1 LVHTIPG
8 VAAEHGIDHLPVLA
22 AVGLDGSDPAW
33 SGQVVARARIA
44 ALLMLMARETGDET
58 LGLDLASAA
67 DPAALGPA
75 GLAPGIGRT
84 LGEGIASHIRHMPSL
99 QGGLDYRL
107 LREGDRVR
115 LLHRFH
121 GGTVEEARVLS
132 EGVAAFMLK
141 AVRGMAGDAT
151 LPVHIEFPH
160 RPRVPVVRYEDKLQ
174 AAVTFRPGDAIRLS
188 FDSRYV
194 TLVNRANRDTG
205 SVESRSLTAADSV
218 LDDGALVAAIAKTFA
233 PAALAGRLSLSHVAA
248 MLALAGAP
256 ITGTQPIDGMDVW
269 QAVAAGQP
277 SPREDMVY
285 NVEPGQGAIR
295 VGDWKLHWIPTLPPL
310 VELFDLGADPGETT
324 NLADA
329 HPEIVA
335 DLQARVVELAR
346 TMAPPLLFASAIG
359 ATYSAPL
366 STPVDP

>member
-1 LVHTIPG
+1 MPDRFPARLSLVHMIPG

-22 AVGLDGSDPAW
+22 AVGLDGNDPAW

-44 ALLMLMARETGDET
+44 ALLMLMAREAGDET

-75 GLAPGIGRT
+75 GLALGIGRT

-141 AVRGMAGDAT
+141 AVRGMAGDET

-160 RPRVPVVRYEDKLQ
+160 RPRVPVTRYEDKLQ
-174 AAVTFRPGDAIRLS
+174 AAVTFRPGDAVRLS
-188 FDSRYV
+188 FDIRSLM
-194 TLVNRANRDTG
+194 LVNRANRDTG
-205 SVESRSLTAADSV
+205 SVESRSLTAADLV

-248 MLALAGAP
+248 MLGLA
-256 ITGTQPIDGMDVW
+256 
-269 QAVAAGQP
+269 
-277 SPREDMVY
+277 PRSLQRRLSVLGLRFEGLVDEWRQELACRMLVTTAM
-285 NVEPGQGAIR
+285 P
-295 VGDWKLHWIPTLPPL
+295 VGDVGRL
-310 VELFDLGADPGETT
+310 LGYSDP
-324 NLADA
+324 A
-329 HPEIVA
+329 HFTRA
-335 DLQARVVELAR
+335 FRR
-346 TMAPPLLFASAIG
+346 WNGTS
-359 ATYSAPL
+359 
-366 STPVDP
+366 PVLWRREHV